1 MVTAWLER
9 DIRHCTSR
17 CTAGSGESIYF
28 GMRTASALMP
38 PPAYHF
44 PVTNDYAAYS
54 GIGTGSVQAL
64 FSELQGLGHVGVIG
78 RRKRGKKLAHCEHS
92 PRNKV
97 FSKTSQH
104 GPGKRS

>member
-9 DIRHCTSR
+9 DIRHRTSR
-17 CTAGSGESIYF
+17 CTAGSGKRIYF

-44 PVTNDYAAYS
+44 PVMNDYAAYS

-64 FSELQGLGHVGVIG
+64 FSELQGLGHVGVIS
-78 RRKRGKKLAHCEHS
+78 RRKRGDRVAHCEHS
-92 PRNKV
+92 PWNKV
-97 FSKTSQH
+97 FSKTPSMA
-104 GPGKRS
+104 PG